1 MAGLQSTLGKETAGR
16 TGDLGTDS
24 HGYHKAFI
32 SYKGYQRHKEWES
45 SHLFFWI
52 GSLCRYLNFALFLT
66 SWEKMVRAQ
75 RWWSETKKLL
85 IIKTNKKLC
94 FIDIAEPPLPHAPG
108 KCGLTSPHPTPL
120 FCPDMIRVQAD
131 ELNAER
137 YVHTKTCA

>member
-1 MAGLQSTLGKETAGR
+1 MGKFTLIFLDRQLMQVFEFCPFSYQ
-16 TGDLGTDS
+16 LGEN
-24 HGYHKAFI
+24 G
-32 SYKGYQRHKEWES
+32 E
-45 SHLFFWI
+45 
-52 GSLCRYLNFALFLT
+52 
-66 SWEKMVRAQ
+66 RAQ

-94 FIDIAEPPLPHAPG
+94 FIDIAEPPPPHAPG

-137 YVHTKTCA
+137 YVHTKT